1 MPKRTDREDGFFR
14 VLDLLLALRRD
25 IESENPPARRMQ
37 MRCDHLDTPLGSIP
51 FIILTPFT
59 GILQVRA
66 ETERATFAQF
76 GSERRWPQE
85 RRRLHESLQG
95 LVETPIVYLAA
106 AFVRVVLLHN
116 GTCVVT
122 VGTRGKPGWS
132 HESHFT
138 PDVFDYLEALSGIGG
153 CLVHIACPFDRD
165 AEPPAP
171 KDERAISWA
180 AIHRPGVGER
190 ALAMVKHPRERL
202 ILMLAIHLHMDPDEI
217 NKLNLAQVTQKLGR
231 DGRFRA
237 YLKKRLVR
245 KKAVADA
252 LVSFR
257 QRDRESS
264 WYSKEPMFR
273 TGKTTASGSSMR
285 MGAKAIEAL
294 IMRYAERALKAMP
307 AVPQTKEPP
316 ALPERPPMFWIPH
329 IECHR
334 S

>member
-1 MPKRTDREDGFFR
+1 M
-14 VLDLLLALRRD
+14 LALRRD

-37 MRCDHLDTPLGSIP
+37 MSCDHLDTPLGSIP

-76 GSERRWPQE
+76 GAERRWPEE

-95 LVETPIVYLAA
+95 LVEAPIVYLAE
-106 AFVRVVLLHN
+106 AFVRVVLLQK
-116 GTCVVT
+116 GACVVT

-153 CLVHIACPFDRD
+153 CLVHIACPFDPD
-165 AEPPAP
+165 AERPAP
-171 KDERAISWA
+171 KDERAISWV

-190 ALAMVKHPRERL
+190 ALAMVKRPRERL

-217 NKLNLAQVTQKLGR
+217 DKLNLAQVAQKLGR
-231 DGRFRA
+231 DGRYRV

-252 LVSFR
+252 LLPFC
-257 QRDRESS
+257 QRDRKSF
-264 WYSKEPMFR
+264 WDSKEPMFR
-273 TGKTTASGSSMR
+273 TGKATASGGSMR
-285 MGAKAIEAL
+285 MGARAIDAL
-294 IMRYAERALKAMP
+294 IMRYAERALTAMLP
-307 AVPQTKEPP
+307 ESAADAHP
-316 ALPERPPMFWIPH
+316 ALPPRPPMFWIPH